1 MPTLRHLLE
10 ELRQI
15 KVDPDDVRIPGQ
27 LYDDLIDDA
36 EDLAEEDDS
45 EEED

>member
-10 ELRQI
+10 ELGII

-27 LYDDLIDDA
+27 LYDDLLAQA
-36 EDLAEEDDS
+36 EDIDEDES
-45 EEED
+45 

>member
-10 ELRQI
+10 ELRKI
-15 KVDPDDVRIPGQ
+15 SVDPDEVRILGQ
-27 LYDDLIDDA
+27 LYDDLVDEA
-36 EDLAEEDDS
+36 EDIAEENLT